1 MKELTEGSILTA
13 EKNIQ
18 YVKESSTP
26 RAFIGDEDSLLIAI
40 ASDPIS
46 FYLATEEYSHFFTDN
61 LAIPVRKNFEWR
73 EQFNKL

>member
-1 MKELTEGSILTA
+1 MKELTEESILTV

-26 RAFIGDEDSLLIAI
+26 RAFIGDQDSLFIAI
-40 ASDPIS
+40 ASNPIS
-46 FYLATEEYSHFFTDN
+46 FYIATEEYSHFFTDN
-61 LAIPVRKNFEWR
+61 LSIPIRKNFEWR

>member
-73 EQFNKL
+73 EQFDKL